1 MSRDEPKLPA
11 TIIGTLMRR
20 AALLQILIARSVQ
33 ARYRGTLLGYL
44 WTLLGPTLL
53 MAVYSVVFGV
63 YMRVDV
69 PGYAAFL
76 FSAFM
81 PWMFFASAL
90 QEGATAILN
99 GTNLI
104 TRTRLDPELLPAAT
118 VLSSIV
124 HCALSL
130 PVVALFALGVGRP
143 LGRSL
148 LALPLLLSLQFLL
161 TLGPV
166 IVLSAWNVY
175 LRDIQQVLPT
185 AIQALFFATPI
196 LYPAS
201 IVPQGLRFVVT
212 LNPWSH
218 LARAYQRTLYEGEA
232 PSAGDL
238 AIIALAALGVHAVC
252 EIIFARYRLRLAEE
266 L

>member
-1 MSRDEPKLPA
+1 
-11 TIIGTLMRR
+11 
-20 AALLQILIARSVQ
+20 
-33 ARYRGTLLGYL
+33 
-44 WTLLGPTLL
+44 
-53 MAVYSVVFGV
+53 
-63 YMRVDV
+63 
-69 PGYAAFL
+69 
-76 FSAFM
+76 
-81 PWMFFASAL
+81 
-90 QEGATAILN
+90 
-99 GTNLI
+99 
-104 TRTRLDPELLPAAT
+104 
-118 VLSSIV
+118 
-124 HCALSL
+124 
-130 PVVALFALGVGRP
+130 
-143 LGRSL
+143 
-148 LALPLLLSLQFLL
+148 
-161 TLGPV
+161 
-166 IVLSAWNVY
+166 
-175 LRDIQQVLPT
+175 VLPT